1 MDSVKLL
8 MLTSSTDGAFVSS
21 SKFLE
26 NWMSHRKIAFGEEKI
41 INKYFS
47 FQKFL
52 HQIFCREAKRQQ
64 FDWTG
69 VQNFFFYH

>member
-1 MDSVKLL
+1 MDSVKLF

-52 HQIFCREAKRQQ
+52 HHNFGREQQ
-64 FDWTG
+64 FAWTG
-69 VQNFFFYH
+69 VRNFLFHY